1 MNAFDELKSQVEE
14 AQAKIFQPILDIIN
28 EAEEDASK
36 FYDKENKSAGS
47 RLRSKAQAIRK
58 SIHHPTIR
66 QIMKDVEEKAQG
78 LRSNVNDL
86 KNNS

>member
-1 MNAFDELKSQVEE
+1 MNAFEELRTEVEE
-14 AQAKIFQPILDIIN
+14 AKAKIFQPILDIIN

-36 FYDKENKSAGS
+36 FYDKSNKSAGS

-58 SIHHPTIR
+58 TIHHPTIR
-66 QIMKDVEEKAQG
+66 QIMKDVEDKAQG
-78 LRSNVNDL
+78 LRLNVNDL